1 LAARK
6 AEKPNA
12 GRWLIRLEVDEPGS
26 RVAAAVDKSGRMV
39 GLATA
44 GVARDPDALTA
55 WELYS
60 INVVE
65 HHQGSGLADDLMS
78 VTAGDRDLTL
88 WVVRENT
95 RAQAFYRRYGFGV
108 EGATKAHEGTG
119 APEIRMVRRSRP
131 ADR

>member
-1 LAARK
+1 MAARK

-26 RVAAAVDKSGRMV
+26 RVAAAVDESGTMV

-44 GVARDPDALTA
+44 GVTRDLDAPTA

-60 INVVE
+60 INVAA
-65 HHQGSGLADDLMS
+65 HHHGTGVADQLI
-78 VTAGDRDLTL
+78 TAVIAERPATL

-95 RAQAFYRRYGFGV
+95 RAQAFYRRHGFGV

-119 APEIRMVRRSRP
+119 AREIRMVRN
-131 ADR
+131 A